1 MGAAV
6 GLNGRVH
13 WPWKSRN
20 SEFRV
25 GMMKIKSCL
34 SQRIGVRPVAQF
46 WVKASRIVI
55 VGLGL
60 GVAQVYADQARL
72 TDIGFS
78 ALPGDRAEVRL
89 TFDDAPPEPKG
100 YTIEQPAR
108 IALDLPGVT
117 SALAS
122 KHHQLGQGNAHSVT
136 VIDAGDRTRL
146 VVNLQKLVPYQ
157 TRVEGNS
164 LILAVG
170 KQSDAAST
178 VSASADD
185 SHTVWAAADNS
196 APSAKAKG
204 VGKPTVKDVD
214 FRRGEKGE
222 GRVIIG
228 LSSANVGVD
237 MSEEGGRIRLQFDG
251 VVLPQELQRRLDV
264 TDFATPVRSIDI
276 FTEAGNTVV
285 LVKPEG
291 DFDYL
296 AYQADNQFTLSVES
310 LSKED
315 VEKRKQEKFPFTGE
329 KLSLNFQ
336 DIEVRSVLQLIADF
350 TGLNLVASDTVGGKI
365 TLRLQNVPWDQAL
378 ELILKTKGLDKRTVG
393 NVMLIAPAAE
403 IAAREK
409 LELEASK
416 QIAELAPIR
425 LEMIQIN
432 YAKAQDI

>member
-1 MGAAV
+1 
-6 GLNGRVH
+6 
-13 WPWKSRN
+13 
-20 SEFRV
+20 
-25 GMMKIKSCL
+25 
-34 SQRIGVRPVAQF
+34 
-46 WVKASRIVI
+46 
-55 VGLGL
+55 
-60 GVAQVYADQARL
+60 
-72 TDIGFS
+72 
-78 ALPGDRAEVRL
+78 
-89 TFDDAPPEPKG
+89 
-100 YTIEQPAR
+100 
-108 IALDLPGVT
+108 
-117 SALAS
+117 
-122 KHHQLGQGNAHSVT
+122 
-136 VIDAGDRTRL
+136 
-146 VVNLQKLVPYQ
+146 LVPYQ
-157 TRVEGNS
+157 TRVEGNN

-170 KQSDAAST
+170 KQSDA
-178 VSASADD
+178 VSVQAASAED
-185 SHTVWAAADNS
+185 SHTVWAAADTS
-196 APSAKAKG
+196 VPSTKAKA
-204 VGKPTVKDVD
+204 GKPTVKDVD

-285 LVKPEG
+285 MVKPEG

-315 VEKRKQEKFPFTGE
+315 VEKRRQEKFPFTGE

-378 ELILKTKGLDKRTVG
+378 ELILKTK
-393 NVMLIAPAAE
+393 
-403 IAAREK
+403 
-409 LELEASK
+409 
-416 QIAELAPIR
+416 
-425 LEMIQIN
+425 
-432 YAKAQDI
+432 

>member
-89 TFDDAPPEPKG
+89 TFDDTPPQPKG

-157 TRVEGNS
+157 TRVEGNN

-170 KQSDAAST
+170 KQSDA
-178 VSASADD
+178 VSVQAASAED
-185 SHTVWAAADNS
+185 SHTVWAAADTS
-196 APSAKAKG
+196 VPSTKAKA
-204 VGKPTVKDVD
+204 GKPTVKDVD

-228 LSSANVGVD
+228 LSSACVGAD
-237 MSEEGGRIRLQFDG
+237 RSEEGGGMRLRCCG
-251 VVLPQELQRRLDV
+251 VVVPQELQRRLDV
-264 TDFATPVRSIDI
+264 TDFATPVRNIDI

-285 LVKPEG
+285 MVKPEG

-296 AYQADNQFTLSVES
+296 AYQADNQF
-310 LSKED
+310 
-315 VEKRKQEKFPFTGE
+315 
-329 KLSLNFQ
+329 
-336 DIEVRSVLQLIADF
+336 
-350 TGLNLVASDTVGGKI
+350 
-365 TLRLQNVPWDQAL
+365 
-378 ELILKTKGLDKRTVG
+378 
-393 NVMLIAPAAE
+393 
-403 IAAREK
+403 
-409 LELEASK
+409 
-416 QIAELAPIR
+416 
-425 LEMIQIN
+425 
-432 YAKAQDI
+432 